1 MAEYGGL
8 QATDEGGVKYVLQD
22 WQGSTR
28 AVVENT
34 GNIQSRSDDMAFGEQ
49 IGSGT
54 GLRTA
59 EQGFGKPDAP
69 EIWSYS
75 TRRRHWRGPQSSEG
89 KTALMGAYDYPATL
103 NGLLS
108 TRPNIHLKDQ
118 GDRQYST
125 P

>member
-49 IGSGT
+49 LGQA
-54 GLRTA
+54 RV
-59 EQGFGKPDAP
+59 
-69 EIWSYS
+69 
-75 TRRRHWRGPQSSEG
+75 
-89 KTALMGAYDYPATL
+89 
-103 NGLLS
+103 
-108 TRPNIHLKDQ
+108 
-118 GDRQYST
+118 
-125 P
+125 